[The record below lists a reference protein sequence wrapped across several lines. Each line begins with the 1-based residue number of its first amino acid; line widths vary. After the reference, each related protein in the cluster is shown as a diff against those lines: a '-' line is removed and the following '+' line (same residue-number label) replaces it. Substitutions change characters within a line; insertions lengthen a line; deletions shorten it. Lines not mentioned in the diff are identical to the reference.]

1 MAASPGGKA
10 SLAILGLLLLSGTA
24 VALVDIA
31 LIEFVLWGDKTTTS
45 LAVSGA
51 IFDIGEAELIQ
62 MYGDKMNFSR
72 VRIFDRNVTTC
83 DMMDQKA
90 TFWAT
95 RYFYREA
102 EGNPVMGMFGPGTY
116 PSVQKFW

>member
-1 MAASPGGKA
+1 MTVVPGRKSA
-10 SLAILGLLLLSGTA
+10 LAILGLVLLSGTA
-24 VALVDIA
+24 YALVDIA
-31 LIEFVLWGDKTTTS
+31 LIEFVLWGDRTTTS

-51 IFDIGEAELIQ
+51 FFDIGETELTQ
-62 MYGDKMNFSR
+62 LYGDKMNFSR

-102 EGNPVMGMFGPGTY
+102 EGNPVMGMFGPGMLFY
-116 PSVQKFW
+116 